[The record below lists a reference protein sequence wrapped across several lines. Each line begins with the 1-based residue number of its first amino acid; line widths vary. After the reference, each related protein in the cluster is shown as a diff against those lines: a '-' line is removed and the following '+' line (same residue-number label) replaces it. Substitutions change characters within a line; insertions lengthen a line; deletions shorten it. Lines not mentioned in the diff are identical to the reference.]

1 MASIITITAIRTT
14 ITTMITIITITATII
29 TTMTEAEALYRLTA
43 WTSPAFPT
51 GAFSY
56 SHGLEW
62 AVETGRVT
70 SEADL
75 EAWIALGLAHGVGQV
90 DGALLAAGYRAA
102 SHEARLSELID
113 LACAW
118 RATSEMALEAAQTGV
133 AFLTTLR
140 AAWPSPSLDRFAALC
155 GERQPGL
162 ALAFG
167 FAAAEI
173 APLSLA
179 LRFQLASWTA
189 HQISAGVRLIPLGQT
204 AGQRLTA
211 RLEPAVLR
219 AAEAAEQADL
229 DEVAGSAWMVDIA
242 SMRHETQITRLFRS

>member
-1 MASIITITAIRTT
+1 MASIITIMAIRTT
-14 ITTMITIITITATII
+14 ITTI
-29 TTMTEAEALYRLTA
+29 TMTEAEALYRLTA

-62 AVETGRVT
+62 AVEAGRVT

-75 EAWIALGLAHGVGQV
+75 EDWIAHGLAHGAGLV

-102 SHEARLSELID
+102 SDEARLTELID

-118 RATSEMALEAAQTGV
+118 RATSEMALEAAQTGA
-133 AFLTTLR
+133 AFLATLR
-140 AAWPSPSLDRFAALC
+140 AAWPSPALDRFAALC
-155 GERQPGL
+155 GDRQPGL
-162 ALAFG
+162 ALTFG
-167 FAAAEI
+167 VAAAGT
-173 APLSLA
+173 APLDLT
-179 LRFQLASWTA
+179 LRFQLASWAA

-211 RLEPAVLR
+211 KLEPAVLR

-229 DEVAGSAWMVDIA
+229 DEVAGAAWIVDIA
-242 SMRHETQITRLFRS
+242 SMRHETQTTRLFRS

>member
-1 MASIITITAIRTT
+1 MAIRTT
-14 ITTMITIITITATII
+14 TIMITAAITTI
-29 TTMTEAEALYRLTA
+29 MTDAQSLYRLTA

-62 AVETGRVT
+62 AVEAGRVT
-70 SEADL
+70 SEAEL
-75 EAWIALGLAHGVGQV
+75 EDWIAHGLAHGVGLV
-90 DGALLAAGYRAA
+90 DGALMAAGYRAA
-102 SHEARLSELID
+102 FDESRLSELID

-118 RATSEMALEAAQTGV
+118 RATSEMALESAQTGA
-133 AFLTTLR
+133 AFLATLR
-140 AAWPSPSLDRFAALC
+140 SAWPSPALDRFASLC

-162 ALAFG
+162 ALTFG
-167 FAAAEI
+167 VAAAET
-173 APLSLA
+173 APLDLA
-179 LRFQLASWTA
+179 LRFQLASWTS

-211 RLEPAVLR
+211 KLETAVLR

-229 DEVAGSAWMVDIA
+229 DEIGGAAWIVDIA
-242 SMRHETQITRLFRS
+242 SMRHETQTTRLFRS

>member
-1 MASIITITAIRTT
+1 MSTITAITTT
-14 ITTMITIITITATII
+14 IPMI
-29 TTMTEAEALYRLTA
+29 EAEVLYRLAA

-62 AVETGRVT
+62 AVEAGRVT
-70 SEADL
+70 CEAEL
-75 EAWIALGLAHGVGQV
+75 EDWIAHGLVHGVGQV

-102 SHEARLSELID
+102 ADEARLSELID

-118 RATSEMALEAAQTGV
+118 RATSEMALESAQTGV
-133 AFLTTLR
+133 AFLATLR
-140 AAWPSPSLDRFAALC
+140 AAWPTPALDRFAALC

-167 FAAAEI
+167 VAAAGT
-173 APLSLA
+173 APLGLT
-179 LRFQLASWTA
+179 LRFHLAAWTA

-219 AAEAAEQADL
+219 AAASAERIDLEEAAGASW
-229 DEVAGSAWMVDIA
+229 VVDIA
-242 SMRHETQITRLFRS
+242 SMRHETQTTRLFRS

>member
-1 MASIITITAIRTT
+1 MTT
-14 ITTMITIITITATII
+14 TMTMGITTA
-29 TTMTEAEALYRLTA
+29 MTEAEALYRLAA

-62 AVETGRVT
+62 AVEAGRVT
-70 SEADL
+70 SEAEL
-75 EAWIALGLAHGVGQV
+75 EAWIAHGLAHGVGLV
-90 DGALLAAGYRAA
+90 DGALLAAGYRASA
-102 SHEARLSELID
+102 DEARLSELID

-118 RATSEMALEAAQTGV
+118 RGTSEMALESMQTG
-133 AFLTTLR
+133 AALLATLR
-140 AAWPSPSLDRFAALC
+140 AAWPSSALDRFAALC
-155 GERQPGL
+155 GERQPGP
-162 ALAFG
+162 ALTFG
-167 FAAAEI
+167 VAAAEI
-173 APLSLA
+173 APLGLA
-179 LRFQLASWTA
+179 LRFHLAAWTA

-219 AAEAAEQADL
+219 AAEAAELADL
-229 DEVAGSAWMVDIA
+229 DEVGGAAWMVDIA